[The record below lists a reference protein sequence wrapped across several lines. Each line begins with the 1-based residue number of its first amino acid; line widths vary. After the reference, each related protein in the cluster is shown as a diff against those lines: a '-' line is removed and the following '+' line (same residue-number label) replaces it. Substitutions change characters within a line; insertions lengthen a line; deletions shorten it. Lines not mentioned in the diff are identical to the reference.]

1 MTLFDRTST
10 DRPATRLA
18 DLALGQSGVVARL
31 EVEGEQRRR
40 LMDLGLVP
48 GTVVTAEL
56 KSPLRDPTAYRIRGA
71 LIALRSDQ
79 AGLVVLED
87 TNENATAESEKE
99 PEV

>member
-10 DRPATRLA
+10 ASRLS
-18 DLALGQSGVVARL
+18 DLAPGQSGVVARL

-48 GTVVTAEL
+48 GTTVTAEL
-56 KSPLRDPTAYRIRGA
+56 RSPLRDPTAYRIRGA

-79 AGLVVLED
+79 ASLVVLENTD
-87 TNENATAESEKE
+87 ERRNAESEKE